1 MDDNWQRQP
10 GCKDQ
15 PLFNIPLDKVMVDE
29 LHAFLRIMDRLEY
42 GLVMNAL
49 EKDEVCG

>member
-1 MDDNWQRQP
+1 MDDNWPRQP